1 MVTEEVWANAS
12 ELSHSIR
19 SVSKDEELVL
29 QRVLLALTMHITTSL
44 IPRKLREN
52 NYRSDIELLLVKFGF
67 D

>member
-19 SVSKDEELVL
+19 SVSKDDDLVL
-29 QRVLLALTMHITTSL
+29 QRVLLALTATPL
-44 IPRKLREN
+44 IPRIILLIF
-52 NYRSDIELLLVKFGF
+52 RSDIELLLVKFGF